1 MLLEPCISAAHRV
14 CSCPLYGTA
23 AALGKGRPAWTLL
36 PLPPLGFLWRK
47 QGSQV
52 QLPQEPFGVPMELS
66 LPLRLF
72 DAILLSSAHCSTSD
86 AIWPCRWAPGLG
98 TSESVAERLFFP
110 VLILPS
116 LCRVC
121 AVCKGTAF
129 IPQAREAWGA
139 SSRAAH
145 ASAAPLADAPLH
157 PLQMHLNITASHC
170 RPAVSQQG
178 RMCVCISQDALWLEC
193 RGSGWG
199 LLEAV
204 LFVCRRLGL
213 GGG

>member
-1 MLLEPCISAAHRV
+1 VLLAGQPMLLLHPLQMHPCTP
-14 CSCPLYGTA
+14 CSC
-23 AALGKGRPAWTLL
+23 TL
-36 PLPPLGFLWRK
+36 
-47 QGSQV
+47 
-52 QLPQEPFGVPMELS
+52 
-66 LPLRLF
+66 
-72 DAILLSSAHCSTSD
+72 
-86 AIWPCRWAPGLG
+86 
-98 TSESVAERLFFP
+98 
-110 VLILPS
+110 
-116 LCRVC
+116 
-121 AVCKGTAF
+121 
-129 IPQAREAWGA
+129 
-139 SSRAAH
+139 
-145 ASAAPLADAPLH
+145 APLADAPLH